1 MHPLYDI
8 LRQDLRTDVT
18 QMAEEGHDEAVLLK
32 EVEAAEAAGS
42 VDALL
47 RLQEELWTRPS
58 PAGFPY
64 EEPSDW
70 EAISATFPDPESHD
84 RFGGTDE
91 ELADRLLGGWLGRCA
106 GCQLGK
112 PLEGVTWPESVEE
125 TLKVVG
131 SWPLTDYMEPAPS
144 DVELPDNRFFNEP
157 WRSDLARG
165 RFDHVAPDDDI
176 LYAMVSQRVLEDHGP
191 DFTPEQSL
199 RKLIDLVAISSLFAS
214 GRSMYRTG
222 IFGLKPPQTAVYG
235 NPCRQSL
242 GAQIRCDPWGW
253 GAPAN
258 PGLAARMAYKD
269 AANSQVCNG
278 IYSGIFFSVLLADVP
293 GPRRPGARGRDGG
306 GLRAAP
312 LALRGDAA
320 RRQGG
325 ERRDGRLAAGQ
336 RRHLRPLAG
345 DGEEVQPLH
354 PERGHR
360 RHGAADGRRRLHAHA
375 RHQRDGRA
383 GHRLQRRDGRLD
395 HGLRAGHR
403 RHTGPLDGALPRHH
417 PLARKGHGAGAH
429 QRDGRPTD
437 GGGPA
442 ERAPREVRTWQTAS
456 SSATTTAATT

>member
-8 LRQDLRTDVT
+8 VRQDLQTDVA
-18 QMAEEGHDEAVLLK
+18 QMAEEGHDEAALLK
-32 EVEAAEAAGS
+32 EVEAAVATGS

-47 RLQEELWTRPS
+47 RLQEDLWTRPS

-70 EAISATFPDPESHD
+70 ESMSATFPDPESHA

-112 PLEGVTWPESVEE
+112 PLEGVTWPESIEE

-131 SWPLTDYMEPAPS
+131 SWPLTDYMEPAPT
-144 DVELPDNRFFNEP
+144 DVDLPDNRFFNEP

-199 RKLIDLVAISSLFAS
+199 RKLIDLVAISSLYAS

-222 IFGLKPPQTAVYG
+222 IFGLTPSHTARYG

-258 PGLAARMAYKD
+258 PALAARMAYKD
-269 AANSQVCNG
+269 AANSQVRNG
-278 IYSGIFFSVLLADVP
+278 IYSGIFFSVLLADVLAHGDP
-293 GPRRPGARGRDGG
+293 AR
-306 GLRAAP
+306 AV
-312 LALRGDAA
+312 
-320 RRQGG
+320 
-325 ERRDGRLAAGQ
+325 E
-336 RRHLRPLAG
+336 
-345 DGEEVQPLH
+345 
-354 PERGHR
+354 
-360 RHGAADGRRRLHAHA
+360 
-375 RHQRDGRA
+375 
-383 GHRLQRRDGRLD
+383 
-395 HGLRAGHR
+395 
-403 RHTGPLDGALPRHH
+403 
-417 PLARKGHGAGAH
+417 
-429 QRDGRPTD
+429 
-437 GGGPA
+437 
-442 ERAPREVRTWQTAS
+442 
-456 SSATTTAATT
+456 TAAAYVPSRSRFAEMLRLVRDECAGTADWQKANAAIYARWPKEAKKFNHSIRTRPSS